1 MHEAHLINDLI
12 GKVESTAR
20 VCGAD
25 KVVSV
30 RIKVGALSHIS
41 GEHLWEHFT
50 RAAIGTIVE
59 EARLEVETLND
70 ISDPEAQEI
79 RIVSLQIE

>member
-12 GKVESTAR
+12 RKAESTAR
-20 VCGAD
+20 IRGAD

-41 GEHLWEHFT
+41 GEHLREHFA
-50 RAAIGTIVE
+50 RAAMGTIVE
-59 EARLEVETLND
+59 HAQLDIETLHD
-70 ISDPEAQEI
+70 ISAPEALEI
-79 RIVSLQIE
+79 RIVSLEIE